1 MANTAMEIFI
11 KVLNN

>member
-1 MANTAMEIFI
+1 MANTAMEIFV

>member
-1 MANTAMEIFI
+1 MANTGMEIFI